1 MRLRLTAS
9 AVGLLLLV
17 GLAPPPAE
25 AHDMR
30 QPIPILLDRMY
41 GVLLLLERG
50 KPKEAIY
57 LIGTVEELLQ
67 TKGLLGL
74 AQTAAKLDQAYRTTV
89 ADELGLA
96 IAARDTARLKSVI
109 YSLTYLLMLEKLDQL
124 TTMLPNRD
132 VKPETRKIVMDL
144 ARDYF
149 SHIFEE
155 TFGRRRPAQVKTLEQ
170 ILDRMDGAVRQQ
182 AVPQFEQLRRKL
194 SQTLLSHFAAEL
206 LPGLPG

>member
-1 MRLRLTAS
+1 MHILVKVLS
-9 AVGLLLLV
+9 VLLV
-17 GLAPPPAE
+17 CLVVPPVE

-50 KPKEAIY
+50 KTDEAIY

-67 TKGLLGL
+67 VKGLLGL
-74 AQTAAKLDQAYRTTV
+74 AQTAAKLDQAYRTAV
-89 ADELGLA
+89 ADELRLA

-124 TTMLPNRD
+124 TVMLPNRD
-132 VKPETRKIVMDL
+132 VKPETRKVVMDL

-155 TFGRRRPAQVKTLEQ
+155 TFGRRRPTQIKALEQ
-170 ILDRMDGAVRQQ
+170 ILDRMDSAVRQQ
-182 AVPQFEQLRRKL
+182 AAPQFEHLRRQL
-194 SQTLLSHFAAEL
+194 SQALLSQFAAEL